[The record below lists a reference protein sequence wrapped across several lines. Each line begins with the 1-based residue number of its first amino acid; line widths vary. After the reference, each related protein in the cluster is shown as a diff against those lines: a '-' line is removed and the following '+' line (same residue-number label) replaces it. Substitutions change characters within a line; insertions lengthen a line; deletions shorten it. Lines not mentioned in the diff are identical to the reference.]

1 MFVRLVVV
9 TTVTMVVF
17 TATVLVFMVTVAV
30 LMIAVTMVVVTVIF
44 QIMLRVI
51 EDAVIAVWNV
61 HFFTQTFH
69 HIIGQKYAVLRH
81 QLSQLFVAV
90 WGVRMFFL
98 D

>member
-1 MFVRLVVV
+1 ML
-9 TTVTMVVF
+9 VF
-17 TATVLVFMVTVAV
+17 TATVFVFTATVFVFMVAVAV
-30 LMIAVTMVVVTVIF
+30 FMIAVTMVVVTVIVVF

-69 HIIGQKYAVLRH
+69 HIIGQKYAVLCH